1 MPGLAL
7 PSLLIWISYIV
18 EIVLVLKIAEILL
31 TGSQTIIN
39 QSIR

>member
-1 MPGLAL
+1 MPGLAH

-18 EIVLVLKIAEILL
+18 EIVLVLNIAEILF
-31 TGSQTIIN
+31 TGRKTIIN